1 MEKRGKYRWVLMG
14 AALCV
19 KMVISIYQY
28 SWFLFAFA
36 INQREGWSLQGLGLI
51 FTALIL
57 AATLIQP
64 FSGLYA
70 DAAGPRQPCLI
81 AACLVGGGML
91 GASYAANPLE
101 LGLFYSLGGLGV
113 GALNGI
119 STATALKW
127 FPLKRGLATGV
138 VEFGFGAGT
147 LFFNFFLQD
156 SLELFGWRATFW
168 YMSLAMAAVLIPLAL
183 LYTYPPRDWEE
194 RLGARRPEQAPAAQF
209 RPVQMVL
216 THQWQ
221 IIYLGFTLI
230 IATVLMFASH
240 LKMIAQEFGITGSLF
255 AFVMVAFPLG
265 NGFSRIVAGL
275 VSDHLGRERTMLF
288 FFGLLGLCLLAL
300 GLFGNQPWVFVT
312 VVFLAGLLGGAP
324 FVLYAAMVGDY
335 FGAHNATANWGLT
348 ITGKAWAGLI
358 AGWFSGFLVAQSGTY
373 QTPLL
378 VLAVC
383 CFAAAA
389 LSSPRLLRTP
399 APPAQPATPAPAGPW
414 GQG

>member
-1 MEKRGKYRWVLMG
+1 MQSRGYYRWVLMG
-14 AALCV
+14 AAVCV

-28 SWFLFAFA
+28 SWFLFAFSIA
-36 INQREGWSLQGLGLI
+36 RQEGWSLEQLGLT
-51 FTALIL
+51 FTVFIL

-64 FSGLYA
+64 FSGVYA
-70 DAAGPRQPCLI
+70 DASGPRRPCLL

-91 GASYAANPLE
+91 AASRASGPLE
-101 LGLFYSLGGLGV
+101 LCLFYSLGGLGV

-127 FPLKRGLATGV
+127 FPRKRGLATGV

-147 LFFNFFLQD
+147 LIFNFFLQD
-156 SLELFGWRATFW
+156 SLEVYGWRETFW
-168 YMSLAMAAVLIPLAL
+168 WLSLAMAAVLIPLAL
-183 LYTYPPRDWEE
+183 LYRYPPGDWEQ
-194 RLGARRPEQAPAAQF
+194 RLGARRADQPQA
-209 RPVQMVL
+209 VQYRTVEMVA

-221 IIYLGFTLI
+221 IIYLGFTLV

-240 LKMIAQEFGITGSLF
+240 LKMIAQEFHISGSLF
-255 AFVMVAFPLG
+255 ALVMVAFPLG
-265 NGFSRIVAGL
+265 NGFSRIVGGV
-275 VSDHLGRERTMLF
+275 VSDHLGRERTMLLF
-288 FFGLLGLCLLAL
+288 FSLLGLCMLSL
-300 GLFGNQPWVFVT
+300 GLFGSQPWLFVA

-335 FGAHNATANWGLT
+335 FGARNATANWGLT

-373 QTPLL
+373 RTPLL
-378 VLAVC
+378 VLAAC

-389 LSSPRLLRTP
+389 LSSPRLLRAP
-399 APPAQPATPAPAGPW
+399 APPRRRAAPAAAGPLS
-414 GQG
+414 QG